1 MQYVFRNIW
10 RQLVAFVIFT
20 LALVLLLDKVI
31 MPIYVRHGKEEKL
44 PDVRKRSAIKAKEVL
59 EDRGFEV
66 EIVDTVEVSGVPQG
80 IVIDQQPAPGT
91 LVKVG
96 RVVRL
101 MVTGGRKYFPMPNLV
116 GQVYKAAAL
125 TLEHARLELAEVEY
139 VFSSD
144 KPEGVVC
151 EQSVLPG
158 SMVSAGTPVSLKVS
172 KGKPEHQYTVPRV
185 VGMSL
190 NDAKQEIRQAGL
202 KVGLIRYVPNADL
215 NPHTV
220 IDQTPKPGRIYDN
233 PINVDLQVTV
243 EP

>member
-1 MQYVFRNIW
+1 MQYILRNIW
-10 RQLVAFVIFT
+10 RQFVAFVIFT
-20 LALVLLLDKVI
+20 LMLVLLLDKVI
-31 MPIYVRHGKEEKL
+31 MPIYVRHGKEIKL
-44 PDVRKRSAIKAKEVL
+44 LDVRKRSAKQAKSAL
-59 EDRGFEV
+59 EDSGFEV

-80 IVIDQQPAPGT
+80 VVIDQQPAPGT
-91 LVKVG
+91 LVKAG

-101 MVTGGRKYFPMPNLV
+101 IVTGGKKYFPMPNLV
-116 GQVYKAAAL
+116 GQVYKAATLA
-125 TLEHARLELAEVEY
+125 LEHSRLELAEVEY

-151 EQSVLPG
+151 EQSVIPG

-172 KGKPEHQYTVPRV
+172 KGKPERQYTVPQV
-185 VGMSL
+185 VGLSL
-190 NDAKQEIRQAGL
+190 NDARQELRQAGL
-202 KVGLIRYVPNADL
+202 RVGIIRYVPNADL

-233 PINVDLQVTV
+233 PIMVDLQVTT